1 MKLADRFDT
10 WVRRGPFTPADLGIY
25 RIVYAVGALFT
36 VPNIAWL
43 AEYPDFMFHPPPGP
57 LQLLSGFPP
66 LAVLIGLEVLRSAS
80 LLAVGFGLWTRYAS
94 IASAV
99 TLMSTYGLTYCLG
112 KIDHTILLVLP
123 PLILAFANWGDR
135 FSIDAW
141 RHRRASRS
149 RDEPSSA
156 QEQWPLRLLGLLI
169 AWGFFAAAMTK
180 LGTGWLSFD
189 SQAARGYYVLA
200 FVTEDRTHWLAE
212 WVAHHDSRVAWEL
225 ADWLTVAFE
234 FAILLALPWWRAFR
248 ITLAVATTFHLG
260 VLLVMN
266 IDFSHAVIAYGA
278 FVSWGSIA
286 RRVGDSSLGKSAERV
301 SRACRPL
308 FTGVTA
314 RVLLAL
320 LAVAIGCS
328 SWFLMVSPAG
338 TISIGRVGGV
348 TVIVIGGL
356 IGIAYL
362 VQQVWAALD
371 QRLHP
376 RAVQGGV
383 PTVASDEFVR

>member
-1 MKLADRFDT
+1 MKLVDRFDS

-66 LAVLIGLEVLRSAS
+66 LAVLIGLEVLRSTS
-80 LLAVGFGLWTRYAS
+80 LLAVGFGLWTKYAS

-99 TLMSTYGLTYCLG
+99 MLTSTYGLTYCLG

-123 PLILAFANWGDR
+123 PLVLAFANWGDR
-135 FSIDAW
+135 FSLDAW
-141 RHRRASRS
+141 RHQKAT
-149 RDEPSSA
+149 PSA
-156 QEQWPLRLLGLLI
+156 QEQWPLRLLGLLVG
-169 AWGFFAAAMTK
+169 WGFFAAALTK

-212 WVAHHDSRVAWEL
+212 WVATHDWRVAWEL

-278 FVSWGSIA
+278 FVSWGTIA
-286 RRVGDSSLGKSAERV
+286 RRVGDSRLGRFGERV
-301 SRACRPL
+301 LHACRPL
-308 FTGVTA
+308 FTGAPAVA
-314 RVLLAL
+314 LLVL
-320 LAVAIGCS
+320 LAVAIGSS

-338 TISIGRVGGV
+338 KIDIGRVGGV
-348 TVIVIGGL
+348 TVIVVGAL
-356 IGIAYL
+356 IGITYL
-362 VQQVWAALD
+362 VQQMRAGLD

-376 RAVQGGV
+376 RAVEGGV
-383 PTVASDEFVR
+383 LTIAGDQLGR

>member
-1 MKLADRFDT
+1 MKVVDRFDS

-25 RIVYAVGALFT
+25 RIVYAVGALYT

-66 LAVLIGLEVLRSAS
+66 LAVLIGLEVLRSTS
-80 LLAVGFGLWTRYAS
+80 LLAVGFGIWTKFAS

-99 TLMSTYGLTYCLG
+99 MLMSTYGLTYCLG

-123 PLILAFANWGDR
+123 PLVLAFANWGDR

-141 RHRRASRS
+141 RRRKATPS
-149 RDEPSSA
+149 RDDGPSA

-169 AWGFFAAAMTK
+169 GWGFFTAALTK

-189 SQAARGYYVLA
+189 SQAARGYFVLA
-200 FVTEDRTHWLAE
+200 FVTENRTHWLAE
-212 WVAHHDSRVAWEL
+212 WVATHDWRVAWEL

-234 FAILLALPWWRAFR
+234 LAILLALPWWRAFR
-248 ITLAVATTFHLG
+248 ITLAIATTFHLG

-278 FVSWGSIA
+278 FVSWGLIA
-286 RRVGDSSLGKSAERV
+286 
-301 SRACRPL
+301 SRAGERTPHQCHPL
-308 FTGVTA
+308 FAGATGRASLV
-314 RVLLAL
+314 L
-320 LAVAIGCS
+320 LAVAIGSS

-338 TISIGRVGGV
+338 RIAIGRVGGV
-348 TVIVIGGL
+348 TVIVVGAM
-356 IGIAYL
+356 IGITYL
-362 VQQVWAALD
+362 ALQVRAALD

-376 RAVQGGV
+376 RAVEGGV
-383 PTVASDEFVR
+383 LTVPGDQFLR

>member
-1 MKLADRFDT
+1 VRLLDRFDS
-10 WVRRGPFTPADLGIY
+10 WVRQGPFTPADLGIY

-66 LAVLIGLEVLRSAS
+66 LAVLIGLEVLRSAT
-80 LLAVGFGLWTRYAS
+80 LLAVGFGLWTKYAS

-99 TLMSTYGLTYCLG
+99 MLMSTYGLTYCLG

-123 PLILAFANWGDR
+123 PLVLAFANWGDR

-141 RHRRASRS
+141 RHQRAA
-149 RDEPSSA
+149 PSA
-156 QEQWPLRLLGLLI
+156 QEQWPLRLLGLLVG
-169 AWGFFAAAMTK
+169 WGFFAAALTK

-200 FVTEDRTHWLAE
+200 FVTEDRTYWLAE
-212 WVAHHDSRVAWEL
+212 WVANHDWRVAWEL

-278 FVSWGSIA
+278 FVSWGTIA
-286 RRVGDSSLGKSAERV
+286 RRVGDSRLGKFAERV
-301 SRACRPL
+301 LQGCSSL
-308 FTGVTA
+308 FTGAMA
-314 RVLLAL
+314 RVLLVL
-320 LAVAIGCS
+320 LAVAIGSS

-338 TISIGRVGGV
+338 RIEIGRVGGV
-348 TVIVIGGL
+348 TVIVVGAL
-356 IGIAYL
+356 IGTTYL
-362 VQQVWAALD
+362 VQQVWAALN

-376 RAVQGGV
+376 RAVEGGV
-383 PTVASDEFVR
+383 PTVAGDQIVR